1 MEYIASFGNSAQ
13 LYPVTMVT
21 VVTMVTGPNNVIS
34 MQAPVIMVLSKLKS
48 IVYSETV
55 DEVCEWISNFTRH
68 FRVGVINYACCDD
81 N

>member
-1 MEYIASFGNSAQ
+1 
-13 LYPVTMVT
+13 MVT
-21 VVTMVTGPNNVIS
+21 SPNNVIS

-68 FRVGVINYACCDD
+68 FRVGVIDYACWDD